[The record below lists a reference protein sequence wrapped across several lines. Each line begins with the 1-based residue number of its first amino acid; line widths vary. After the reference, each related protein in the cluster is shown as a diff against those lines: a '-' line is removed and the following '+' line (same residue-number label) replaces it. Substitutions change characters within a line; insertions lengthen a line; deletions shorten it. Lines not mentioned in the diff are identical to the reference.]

1 MRGVYFKKTRTPFTL
16 GCGTCLSFLV
26 LSSNAE
32 RRFFHY
38 RYIALEL
45 GVSGAGRRAK
55 LPACVQKRIKE
66 MYPDEEGEPTKVGY
80 KQDPSA

>member
-1 MRGVYFKKTRTPFTL
+1 MRLKRP
-16 GCGTCLSFLV
+16 SEV
-26 LSSNAE
+26 LNAE

-66 MYPDEEGEPTKVGY
+66 MYPDEEGEPTKVG
-80 KQDPSA
+80 PPNAV